1 MIFLEHTHTCTH
13 TEGTSKQPSAI
24 EFFFFFLKEI
34 FQIIINGP
42 KKIKIFA
49 FLNTWIGIFQVKKQL
64 ENKLHFKQIKQNA
77 IKFFHLLLIPITYLV
92 NIRTFSI

>member
-1 MIFLEHTHTCTH
+1 MYTHTRTH

-24 EFFFFFLKEI
+24 EFYFFFLKEI
-34 FQIIINGP
+34 FQLIINVS

-49 FLNTWIGIFQVKKQL
+49 FLNTWIGIFQVKKQMQ
-64 ENKLHFKQIKQNA
+64 NKPPFKQIKQNA
-77 IKFFHLLLIPITYLV
+77 INFFHLLLIPITCLM